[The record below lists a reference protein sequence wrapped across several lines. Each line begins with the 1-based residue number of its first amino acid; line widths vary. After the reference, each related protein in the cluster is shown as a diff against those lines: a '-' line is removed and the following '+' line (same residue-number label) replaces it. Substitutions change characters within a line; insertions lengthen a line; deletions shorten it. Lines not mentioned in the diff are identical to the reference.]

1 MKKNFLIVVG
11 ILFLFLGINTT
22 PIVAIDNKEATTH
35 TLYNGDILYV
45 GGFGPGNYS
54 KIQDAIDNSSNG
66 DTVFVYSGTYYE
78 NIIIE
83 KRLIVIGE
91 NQNYTFICG
100 KNESGFIITLK
111 GKGSGTTITGFTIL
125 NDEIKYQ
132 SGILISHSRENTI
145 ENNTFIIPI
154 SMGSWSILFYS
165 ESNNN
170 IIKNNKI
177 FGNGIEIEGANN
189 NILIENVI
197 SDTQDGIKLERA
209 HYNIIENNTIKNC
222 LTVSISGPSNNN
234 KVLNNSFVNNLQGVG
249 IYGSKGNEIIGN
261 NFEKNRFGVHL
272 FWCGY
277 NYIHKNNFVNNYKNA
292 DVVGNC
298 KRPIN
303 SWREN
308 YWDDW
313 IGLTNPLLFWIPK
326 FIEGEIMFNMYRS
339 ISCFNF
345 DINPAKQPYDIGV

>member
-1 MKKNFLIVVG
+1 
-11 ILFLFLGINTT
+11 
-22 PIVAIDNKEATTH
+22 
-35 TLYNGDILYV
+35 
-45 GGFGPGNYS
+45 
-54 KIQDAIDNSSNG
+54 
-66 DTVFVYSGTYYE
+66 VFVYSGTYNE
-78 NIIIE
+78 KIIIE

-91 NQNYTFICG
+91 NQKDTFICG

-111 GKGSGTTITGFTIL
+111 AKGSGTTITGFTIL
-125 NDEIKYQ
+125 NDEIKHK
-132 SGILISHSRENTI
+132 SGILISHSCENTI

-197 SDTQDGIKLERA
+197 SDTHDGIKLERA
-209 HYNIIENNTIKNC
+209 HYNIIENNTLKNC
-222 LTVSISGPSNNN
+222 LTVSIGGPSNNN
-234 KVLNNSFVNNLQGVG
+234 IIKNNNFRSNLQGVG
-249 IYGSKGNEIIGN
+249 IYSSEGNKIIGN
-261 NFEKNRFGVHL
+261 NFENNRFGVHL

-277 NYIHKNNFVNNYKNA
+277 NYIHKNNFIDNYKNA
-292 DVVGNC
+292 DVVGNWR
-298 KRPIN
+298 RPFN

-313 IGLTNPLLFWIPK
+313 IGLSNPFLTWVPK
-326 FIEGEIMFNMYRS
+326 FIEGEIMLNREKS
-339 ISCFNF
+339 ISCFNY
-345 DINPAKQPYDIGV
+345 DLRPVKEPYDMGA